1 MPSAAQ
7 PPRAARVPSARDQ
20 APAGFRVFIDFD
32 NTISRGDILDG
43 IIEAFS
49 PTGEWRTLEEAWAA
63 GRIGAREC
71 LDGQLRGLRARWPE
85 LARHLDGVRL
95 DPGFVLLR
103 DLLRREGIELT
114 IVSDN
119 FDMFLAHVLARNGLA
134 DVPCRANH
142 LEFAGDR
149 VVPSFPFSNPECPGC
164 AHCKKTHFLPPNDDA
179 RLVVFIGDGRS
190 DICPSTHAGL
200 VFAKDSL
207 LAHLRRAGRPC
218 RAYSDLTEVTEALAI
233 ILHENKI

>member
-119 FDMFLAHVLARNGLA
+119 FDLFVCEA
-134 DVPCRANH
+134 
-142 LEFAGDR
+142 
-149 VVPSFPFSNPECPGC
+149 
-164 AHCKKTHFLPPNDDA
+164 
-179 RLVVFIGDGRS
+179 
-190 DICPSTHAGL
+190 
-200 VFAKDSL
+200 SL
-207 LAHLRRAGRPC
+207 C
-218 RAYSDLTEVTEALAI
+218 V
-233 ILHENKI
+233 